1 MASKYLVLLACV
13 GSVALAQGQQGA
25 RSSFSFDPIFDTT
38 SLGGESTT
46 KPTTTPVPILRF
58 LDTQNPDGSYT
69 YGYESGDGTYKIET
83 RYPDG
88 EVKGKYGYYDDLGEF
103 REVEYGADVRGFIP
117 TGQGLSSPKVTETA
131 PAPLPEPQQPAF
143 TFEKP
148 SVVLP
153 TPAAATTAAP
163 SVRKTSSGGRRRVV
177 LRRRPIKKQQSAQ
190 PETETR
196 FAHFDRVSLPTQ
208 RRSGSSQPT
217 AAPRRSF
224 RPAAGERP
232 ARRRLSAKPIA
243 FVSRPQPSPAQALPE
258 KPRFNPVQ
266 PVQPVAPVNYNAYF
280 DAFGGHPA
288 QNIDLNTGSFSV
300 SYSG

>member
-13 GSVALAQGQQGA
+13 SSVALAQQGA
-25 RSSFSFDPIFDTT
+25 RSSFSFDPIFDST
-38 SLGGESTT
+38 SLVAESTT

-117 TGQGLSSPKVTETA
+117 SGQGLNSPKVVEAT
-131 PAPLPEPQQPAF
+131 PAPLPEPQQPAI
-143 TFEKP
+143 TFKKP

-153 TPAAATTAAP
+153 TPAAATRAAP
-163 SVRKTSSGGRRRVV
+163 SVRKSSSGGRRRVV

-190 PETETR
+190 PETETESR

-208 RRSGSSQPT
+208 RRSGNIQQT

-224 RPAAGERP
+224 RLAAGERP
-232 ARRRLSAKPIA
+232 VRRRLEAKPVA
-243 FVSRPQPSPAQALPE
+243 FLSRPQPSPVQALPE
-258 KPRFNPVQ
+258 QPRFNPVQ
-266 PVQPVAPVNYNAYF
+266 PAQPVAPVNYNAYF